1 MTYLLCELDEHIVH
15 ISLHISL
22 QHDFEQFVHH
32 LMINVYYINQ
42 TKRHKPIIEN
52 INLCI
57 KSRVNLV
64 MKVHI
69 YLVVSRVGFNKIYQ
83 LVL

>member
-42 TKRHKPIIEN
+42 TKRHKPIIEKYHS
-52 INLCI
+52 LHKKSCEPRHEGAYLFGCI
-57 KSRVNLV
+57 
-64 MKVHI
+64 
-69 YLVVSRVGFNKIYQ
+69 
-83 LVL
+83 